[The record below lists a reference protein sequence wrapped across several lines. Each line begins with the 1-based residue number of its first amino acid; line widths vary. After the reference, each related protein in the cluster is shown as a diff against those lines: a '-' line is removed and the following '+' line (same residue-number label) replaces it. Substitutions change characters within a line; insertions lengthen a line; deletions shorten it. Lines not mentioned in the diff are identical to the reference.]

1 MPKTPTIDAAD
12 RDLLEELVAWWDEF
26 EKPVSVGN
34 VDAWTVLYHQGFVYL
49 DRSTR
54 VAHPTERGIS
64 YIRRSRGHRV
74 AK

>member
-26 EKPVSVGN
+26 EKPVTVGN
-34 VDAWTVLYHQGFVYL
+34 LDAWDVLEHEGLVSL
-49 DRSTR
+49 DRSFRIVT
-54 VAHPTERGIS
+54 PTERGIS